1 MNQSKISWTDK
12 TWNPTSGCSKVSAGC
27 ENCYAETLSLRMK
40 LTTKAWT
47 GENASENVTIKPHKL
62 KEPYAL
68 KQPSRVFVNSM
79 SDIFHP
85 IVPDAFI
92 ADVFQVMNDLPQHTF
107 QILTKRPRR
116 AAKWQGQWAEN
127 IWQGTS
133 VENRKTLHRIDA
145 LRECRAK
152 VKFLSLEPLLE
163 PLGELDLTGI
173 DWVIVGGES
182 GKGFRPMSH
191 AWAREIR
198 DQCVAKG
205 IAFFFKQSA
214 SYKNETGTQL
224 IETDGSLTTWHQFP
238 MCENIIIP
246 AAPESNQLTLF

>member
-27 ENCYAETLSLRMK
+27 DNCYAETLSLRMK

-116 AAKWQGQWAEN
+116 AAKVARGNGQ
-127 IWQGTS
+127 
-133 VENRKTLHRIDA
+133 RI
-145 LRECRAK
+145 
-152 VKFLSLEPLLE
+152 
-163 PLGELDLTGI
+163 
-173 DWVIVGGES
+173 S
-182 GKGFRPMSH
+182 GK
-191 AWAREIR
+191 ARVLRI
-198 DQCVAKG
+198 AKHCIG
-205 IAFFFKQSA
+205 STRFVNAKQRS
-214 SYKNETGTQL
+214 SFYHLNR
-224 IETDGSLTTWHQFP
+224 F
-238 MCENIIIP
+238 
-246 AAPESNQLTLF
+246 

>member
-1 MNQSKISWTDK
+1 MNQTKISWTDE
-12 TWNPTSGCSKVSAGC
+12 TWNPVHGCSRVSAGC
-27 ENCYAETLSLRMK
+27 DHCYAETLSLRMK

-47 GENASENVTIKPHKL
+47 GDNSKENVQLKPHKL

-85 IVPDAFI
+85 IVPNAFI

-116 AAKWQGQWAEN
+116 AAKWQEGWGDN

-133 VENRKTLHRIDA
+133 VENRKTLHRIDS
-145 LRECRAK
+145 LRECGAK

-182 GKGFRPMSH
+182 GKNFRPMSH
-191 AWAREIR
+191 SWARAIR
-198 DQCVAKG
+198 DQCVAEG
-205 IAFFFKQSA
+205 VPFFFKQSA
-214 SYKNETGTQL
+214 AYRTEMGTELIEEDGTQ
-224 IETDGSLTTWHQFP
+224 TTWHEFP
-238 MCENIIIP
+238 VS
-246 AAPESNQLTLF
+246 ESMSISSVVESEQLSLF

>member
-116 AAKWQGQWAEN
+116 AAKWQEGWGGN

-145 LRECRAK
+145 LRECQC
-152 VKFLSLEPLLE
+152 
-163 PLGELDLTGI
+163 
-173 DWVIVGGES
+173 
-182 GKGFRPMSH
+182 KGQVS
-191 AWAREIR
+191 I
-198 DQCVAKG
+198 
-205 IAFFFKQSA
+205 
-214 SYKNETGTQL
+214 T
-224 IETDGSLTTWHQFP
+224 
-238 MCENIIIP
+238 
-246 AAPESNQLTLF
+246 